1 VKGCG
6 ELSIEKLCREACGM
20 RSKGYKAIVV
30 VATVLASAGNMQAA
44 EMQRAVISRIPPNY
58 PMIAQRMHLEGTVV
72 VEVTA
77 MPDGS
82 AAKIKATSGHPLL
95 MQAAEDCVSHWRF
108 VRIPKP
114 ERGTVTVVF
123 SLSEE

>member
-1 VKGCG
+1 MAAMLFLGTTMTG
-6 ELSIEKLCREACGM
+6 W
-20 RSKGYKAIVV
+20 
-30 VATVLASAGNMQAA
+30 TA
-44 EMQRAVISRIPPNY
+44 EMQRAEVQRAILSRIPPKLL
-58 PMIAQRMHLEGTVV
+58 PEIARRMHVEGTVV

-82 AAKIKATSGHPLL
+82 VSHVKAISGHPLL

-108 VRIPKP
+108 LMMPKA

-123 SLSEE
+123 SS

>member
-1 VKGCG
+1 MTLRGLGRILRVAVVLWVAMASVGWSA
-6 ELSIEKLCREACGM
+6 ELKRP
-20 RSKGYKAIVV
+20 
-30 VATVLASAGNMQAA
+30 VL
-44 EMQRAVISRIPPNY
+44 SRIPPNY
-58 PMIAQRMHLEGTVV
+58 PMVAQRMHLEGNVV

-82 AAKIKATSGHPLL
+82 ASQVKAVSGHPLL

-108 VRIPKP
+108 MMMPKA

-123 SLSEE
+123 SLSE

>member
-1 VKGCG
+1 MQGRC
-6 ELSIEKLCREACGM
+6 
-20 RSKGYKAIVV
+20 KAIAVM
-30 VATVLASAGNMQAA
+30 VLMLGFAVNGQAA
-44 EMQRAVISRIPPNY
+44 EMQRAIISRIPPNY
-58 PMIAQRMHLEGTVV
+58 PMIARRMHVEGTVV

-82 AAKIKATSGHPLL
+82 AVKVKAMSGHPLL

-108 VRIPKP
+108 VTMPKP

-123 SLSEE
+123 SLAEEQ